1 MFTSRQKFIDLLDAW
16 RISQAD
22 VSGLAGVVP
31 ARVSDYRQD
40 KPLPP
45 ERVSQIEQS
54 ISEIVEVYEA
64 FYPFRIEAS
73 DPEIFRAAIIN
84 ARLVKAGRDAT
95 EAISEFVKDPRR
107 NTEQHSLASV

>member
-22 VSGLAGVVP
+22 VAGLAGVVP

-45 ERVSQIEQS
+45 ERVSQIENA
-54 ISEIVEVYEA
+54 ISEIVEVYEV

-73 DPEIFRAAIIN
+73 DPEIFRAAITN
-84 ARLVKAGRDAT
+84 AKLEKAGREAT
-95 EAISEFVKDPRR
+95 QAIRELVRDPRNR
-107 NTEQHSLASV
+107 ERHSVGSV

>member
-22 VSGLAGVVP
+22 VAGLAGVVP

-45 ERVSQIEQS
+45 ERVSQIENA
-54 ISEIVEVYEA
+54 ISEIVEVYEV

-73 DPEIFRAAIIN
+73 DPEIFRAAITN
-84 ARLVKAGRDAT
+84 ARLTKASREAT
-95 EAISEFVKDPRR
+95 EAIGELVRDPRR
-107 NTEQHSLASV
+107 ENPSVVSL

>member
-1 MFTSRQKFIDLLDAW
+1 MFTSRQNFIDLLDAW

-22 VSGLAGVVP
+22 VAGLAGVVP

-45 ERVSQIEQS
+45 ERVNQIENT
-54 ISEIVEVYEA
+54 ISEIVEVYEV

-73 DPEIFRAAIIN
+73 DPEIFRSAVIH
-84 ARLVKAGRDAT
+84 ARLAKASR
-95 EAISEFVKDPRR
+95 EAMQAIGEIARDPRNR
-107 NTEQHSLASV
+107 ERRSLASV

>member
-22 VSGLAGVVP
+22 VAGLARVVP

-45 ERVSQIEQS
+45 ERVSQIEKS
-54 ISEIVEVYEA
+54 ISEIVEVYET
-64 FYPFRIEAS
+64 FYPFRIEVS
-73 DPEIFRAAIIN
+73 DPEIFRSAVIH
-84 ARLVKAGRDAT
+84 ARLAKASREAT
-95 EAISEFVKDPRR
+95 QAIGELVRDPRNR
-107 NTEQHSLASV
+107 ERHSVSSV